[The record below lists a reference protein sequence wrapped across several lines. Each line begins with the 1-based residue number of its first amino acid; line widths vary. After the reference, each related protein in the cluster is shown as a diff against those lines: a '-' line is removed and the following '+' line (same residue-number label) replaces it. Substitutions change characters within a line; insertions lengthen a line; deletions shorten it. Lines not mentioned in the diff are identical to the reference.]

1 MELAIETALH
11 ACSAALIDGARIVA
25 ERHEVI
31 ARGHA
36 ERLVPLVAELLAEA
50 GVRGADRVVVDVG
63 PGSFTGI
70 RVGLAAAK
78 AFGLA
83 WNAPVEGC
91 TSTALV
97 AAGVFA
103 GRPDLDRLY
112 VAFDASRGEVYAQP
126 FGRSGPLGDVA
137 ALAPQAAAEAAR
149 GMAVAGSGASLLAAG
164 DPTLDVI
171 DHPWPRAADVRHLAP
186 AARGVAP
193 RPLYIRPP
201 DAKVPA

>member
-1 MELAIETALH
+1 MALFDED
-11 ACSAALIDGARIVA
+11 ALVA
-25 ERHEVI
+25 GDWRLLG
-31 ARGHA
+31 RGHA
-36 ERLVPLVAELLAEA
+36 EQLVPMIAALPDK
-50 GVRGADRVVVDVG
+50 GRADRIAVDIG

-83 WNAPVEGC
+83 WKVPVAGC

-103 GRPDLDRLY
+103 DHPRLDRLC
-112 VAFDASRGEVYAQP
+112 VAFDASRGEVYAQA
-126 FGRSGPLGDVA
+126 FDRDGAVGA
-137 ALAPQAAAEAAR
+137 IEALAPDIAAAGAR
-149 GMAVAGSGASLLAAG
+149 GTAVTGSGAALLAAI
-164 DPTLDVI
+164 DPTLAII
-171 DHPWPRAADVRHLAP
+171 DHPWPRAADVRRLPA
-186 AARGVAP
+186 AARGAAA

>member
-11 ACSAALIDGARIVA
+11 ACSAALIDRGRIVA

-36 ERLVPLVAELLAEA
+36 ERLVPLIAELLAEV
-50 GVRGADRVVVDVG
+50 GVARADRIAVDIG

-70 RVGLAAAK
+70 RVGIAAAR

-83 WNAPVEGC
+83 WKAPVDGV

-103 GRPDLDRLY
+103 DHPAIDRLY
-112 VAFDASRGEVYAQP
+112 VAFDASRGEVYAQA
-126 FGRSGPLGDVA
+126 FDRNGEAGPLD
-137 ALAPQAAAEAAR
+137 ALAPDAAAAFAR
-149 GMAVAGSGASLLAAG
+149 GRHVVGSGAPLLTAIDPSLA
-164 DPTLDVI
+164 VI
-171 DHPWPRAADVRHLAP
+171 DHPWPRAADARHMPA
-186 AARGVAP
+186 AARGAAA

>member
-11 ACSAALIDGARIVA
+11 ACSAALIEKGRIVA
-25 ERHEVI
+25 ERHEII

-36 ERLVPLVAELLAEA
+36 ERLVPLIAELMQDA
-50 GVRGADRVVVDVG
+50 GVARADKVTVDVG

-83 WNAPVEGC
+83 WKAPVEGC
-91 TSTALV
+91 TSTELV

-103 GRPDLDRLY
+103 ARPDVEILY
-112 VAFDASRGEVYAQP
+112 VAFDASRGEVYAQR
-126 FGRSGPLGDVA
+126 FERGRACGELKAIDP
-137 ALAPQAAAEAAR
+137 AAAAVEAR
-149 GMAVAGSGASLLAAG
+149 GLTVAGSGAALLAAN
-164 DPTLDVI
+164 DSSLQLI
-171 DHPWPRAADVRHLAP
+171 DHPWPRAADVRALAGARVP
-186 AARGVAP
+186 A
-193 RPLYIRPP
+193 RPIYIRPP

>member
-11 ACSAALIDGARIVA
+11 ACSAALIDRGRLVA
-25 ERHEVI
+25 ERHEII

-50 GVRGADRVVVDVG
+50 GVARADRIGVDIG

-70 RVGLAAAK
+70 RVGLAAAR

-83 WNAPVEGC
+83 WKAPVDGFS
-91 TSTALV
+91 STALV

-103 GRPDLDRLY
+103 DNPEIDRLY
-112 VAFDASRGEVYAQP
+112 VAFDASRGEVYAQA
-126 FGRSGPLGDVA
+126 FDRDGETGPLDALTPEAAAVA
-137 ALAPQAAAEAAR
+137 AVGR
-149 GMAVAGSGASLLAAG
+149 TVTGSGAALLTAVDPSLA
-164 DPTLDVI
+164 VH
-171 DHPWPRAADVRHLAP
+171 DHPWPRAADARHLP
-186 AARGVAP
+186 DGARGAAA

>member
-11 ACSAALIDGARIVA
+11 ACSAALVDAGRVVA
-25 ERHEVI
+25 DRHEII

-36 ERLVPLVAELLAEA
+36 ERLVPLVAELMAEA
-50 GVRGADRVVVDVG
+50 GVRRADRIIVDVG

-83 WNAPVEGC
+83 WKAPVEGC

-103 GRPDLDRLY
+103 DHPEIDRLY
-112 VAFDASRGEVYAQP
+112 VAFDASRGEVYGQA
-126 FGRSGPLGDVA
+126 FDRAGALGEVA
-137 ALAPQAAAEAAR
+137 ALAPDAAAAAAR
-149 GMAVAGSGASLLAAG
+149 GMTVAGSGVPLLAAVN
-164 DPTLDVI
+164 PALATI
-171 DHPWPRAADVRHLAP
+171 DRPWPRAADARHLAG
-186 AARGVAP
+186 AARTDTV